1 MSEQGRPERTSRR
14 NSVLEPR
21 RAGKWWLLLLALLLV
36 LGAGLAYGQRW
47 QAGVRGVELLEFTAK
62 WLCAPF
68 AVGLLVLFAY
78 FKPPARR
85 AG

>member
-1 MSEQGRPERTSRR
+1 MNQPTQPARIGKRA
-14 NSVLEPR
+14 SVLDPR
-21 RAGKWWLLLLALLLV
+21 RAGKWWLLALALLLV

-47 QAGVRGVELLEFTAK
+47 QAGLRGAELLEFTAK
-62 WLCAPF
+62 YLCAPF

-78 FKPPARR
+78 FKPSARR